1 MAEVKHY
8 GETDLTK
15 WVLRTKSAPLS
26 TTGTHEIV
34 LAAETKGDVRVMA
47 SALYGTFW
55 RKTYEI
61 VRRTQP
67 APDPDEPTCP

>member
-1 MAEVKHY
+1 MAEVRRY
-8 GETDLTK
+8 PETDLTK
-15 WVLRTKSAPLS
+15 WVLRTKCAPLS
-26 TTGTHEIV
+26 ASGTHEVV

-61 VRRTQP
+61 ARRTVQ
-67 APDPDEPTCP
+67 ADEDEPSCP